1 MESFLLL
8 SGWGAPV
15 RPTNQQAP
23 AALPTAGTS
32 SSALPSCPQRL
43 PAFGQGILLLLLLLL
58 LLAPGPSLDL
68 LPPLLL
74 LLLRCPPVVLGTTAA
89 AS

>member
-8 SGWGAPV
+8 LGWGVPV

-58 LLAPGPSLDL
+58 LAPGPSLDL